1 MPILVII
8 SLLSENTY
16 MFHKCHS
23 TYSVSE
29 LIHFACKISSLG
41 TLGKTFNPASRH
53 VIERDLPSAVES
65 SQTHNVGQAV
75 DLTLCKTSSWCL
87 SGVFDACVTN
97 LDSSMAPFVNVKHD
111 CIARMHR
118 IWQNDPILRLRW
130 VFFESLMLGLALN
143 ISPFV

>member
-1 MPILVII
+1 
-8 SLLSENTY
+8 

-23 TYSVSE
+23 TYSVSK
-29 LIHFACKISSLG
+29 LVHLACKISSFG
-41 TLGKTFNPASRH
+41 NVGKTFNPASRH
-53 VIERDLPSAVES
+53 VSERDLPSAVPS

-87 SGVFDACVTN
+87 LDVFDACATS

-111 CIARMHR
+111 CITRMHK
-118 IWQNDPILRLRW
+118 IWQNDPILRLGW